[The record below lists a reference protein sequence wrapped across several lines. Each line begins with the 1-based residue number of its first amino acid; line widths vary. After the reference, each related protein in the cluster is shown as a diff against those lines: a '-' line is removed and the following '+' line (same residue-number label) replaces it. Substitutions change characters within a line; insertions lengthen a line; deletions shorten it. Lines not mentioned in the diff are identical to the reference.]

1 VKAPDLPNNESARQ
15 TALDQ
20 LRILDTPLE
29 ERFDRLTRMA
39 ARLLD
44 APIALISLIDRDRQW
59 FKSSVGL
66 DVSETPRSISFCGH
80 AIFDRQPLVIEDTRE
95 DERFF
100 DNPLVTGYPNIR
112 FYAGTPLHSADGH
125 ALGTLCIIDRKPRTL
140 SDEERQC
147 LRDLAD
153 CAEEQISAR
162 ELAIHYREQELAQ
175 QNESLIMLR
184 QLADMLPGGLYQFR
198 RYPDGRMSFPFT
210 SKGVER
216 SFGVTEEQARE
227 DAAAIF
233 AMIDPEDLPV
243 VLTTIEESAR
253 LLTTWSVQFRVRA
266 ENGTSRWFEG
276 HSTPQTL
283 SDGSI
288 IWHGYLEDIDGK
300 KQALLRLQ
308 ESEQQLRRLFELAP
322 GGIILADYHTATI
335 IDVNAAMLKST
346 GYRKDEF
353 LKLDY
358 RKLLAPSHPSQR
370 TEALNEL
377 GATGYFGP
385 VEREMVDCNGG
396 SYPAIVHSM
405 LRRSSSERKLLW
417 VLVEDISERKKIE
430 RMKSQFVSTVS
441 HELRTPLTSI
451 IGAIGLLAG
460 GTAGD
465 LTPKARDMMAIAERN
480 ARQLATLI
488 NDLLD
493 IEKLVA
499 GKLDIILKRQPL
511 QPLLEQAVTVN
522 QCYGVQRE
530 ITIDL
535 APDLPEAEV
544 LVDGQRL
551 LQALN
556 NLISN
561 AIKFSP
567 DRGRIH
573 LSAWHDVSDGKPTV
587 TIAVR
592 DNGQGVPE
600 AFRDQIFQR
609 FAQADSSDTRSQGGT
624 GLGLA
629 ITREL
634 VSVMA
639 GCIGF
644 ESLPGQGATFWIRLP
659 LANSDSHKKTAAC

>member
-1 VKAPDLPNNESARQ
+1 MKAPELPANERSRQ

-20 LRILDTPLE
+20 LRILDTPPE
-29 ERFDRLTRMA
+29 DRFDRLTRMA

-59 FKSSVGL
+59 FKSCVGL
-66 DVSETPRSISFCGH
+66 GVGETPRSISFCGH
-80 AIFDRQPLVIEDTRE
+80 AIFDRQPLVIEDALE
-95 DERFF
+95 DERFC
-100 DNPLVTGYPNIR
+100 DNPLVTGDPNIR
-112 FYAGTPLHSADGH
+112 FYVGTPLHSADGH
-125 ALGTLCIIDRKPRTL
+125 ALGTLCVIDRKPRTL
-140 SDEERQC
+140 SEEDRQC

-162 ELAIHYREQELAQ
+162 ELAIHYRDQELEQ
-175 QNESLIMLR
+175 QNESLVVLK
-184 QLADMLPGGLYQFR
+184 QLADLVPGGLYQFR
-198 RYPDGRMSFPFT
+198 VYPDGRMNYPYS
-210 SKGVER
+210 SKGIER
-216 SFGVTEEQARE
+216 MFGLTEKQARE
-227 DAAAIF
+227 DAAAVF
-233 AMIDPEDLPV
+233 AMINPDDLPTV
-243 VLTTIEESAR
+243 TASIDESAR
-253 LLTTWSVQFRVRA
+253 RLSTWSIQFRIRGQ
-266 ENGTSRWFEG
+266 ERSWRWIEG
-276 HSTPQTL
+276 NSTPQKL
-283 SDGSI
+283 SDGSV
-288 IWHGYLEDIDGK
+288 IWHGYLEDIDDK
-300 KQALLRLQ
+300 KRALIGLQ
-308 ESEQQLRRLFELAP
+308 ESELQLRRLFELAP
-322 GGIILADYHTATI
+322 SGILLVDYKTAAI

-358 RKLLAPSHPSQR
+358 RQLLASSHGSLR
-370 TEALNEL
+370 TEVLEEL
-377 GATGYFGP
+377 RQTGYFGP
-385 VEREMVDCNGG
+385 LEQEVTDCNGTA
-396 SYPAIVHSM
+396 YPAIIHSM
-405 LRRSSSERKLLW
+405 LIRDSSERKLLW

-430 RMKSQFVSTVS
+430 RMKNQFVSTVS

-451 IGAIGLLAG
+451 TGAIGLLAG
-460 GTAGD
+460 GAAGT
-465 LTPKARDMMAIAERN
+465 LPPKAQHMMAIAERN

-499 GKLDIILKRQPL
+499 GKLDINLKRQPL
-511 QPLLEQAVTVN
+511 QPLLEQAVTIN
-522 QCYGVQRE
+522 QPYGAQRK

-535 APDLPEAEV
+535 APDIPETEV
-544 LVDGQRL
+544 FVDGRRL

-567 DRGRIH
+567 DSGRVN
-573 LSAWHDVSDGKPTV
+573 LSARQKISEGKPTV
-587 TIAVR
+587 TIDIE

-634 VSVMA
+634 VTVM
-639 GCIGF
+639 GGDVGF
-644 ESLPGQGATFWIRLP
+644 ESLPGRGATFWIRLP
-659 LANSDSHKKTAAC
+659 MANSDAP

>member
-1 VKAPDLPNNESARQ
+1 MKAPELPANERSRQ

-20 LRILDTPLE
+20 LRILDTPPE

-44 APIALISLIDRDRQW
+44 APIALISLIDRNRQW
-59 FKSSVGL
+59 FKSCVGL
-66 DVSETPRSISFCGH
+66 GIGEAPRSISFCGH
-80 AIFDRQPLVIEDTRE
+80 AIFDRQQLVIEDALK
-95 DERFF
+95 DERFC
-100 DNPLVTGYPNIR
+100 DNPLVTGDPNIR
-112 FYAGTPLHSADGH
+112 FYVGTPLHSADGH
-125 ALGTLCIIDRKPRTL
+125 ALGTLCVIDRKPRTL
-140 SDEERQC
+140 SEEDRQC

-162 ELAIHYREQELAQ
+162 ELAIHYREQELEQ
-175 QNESLIMLR
+175 QNESLVVLK
-184 QLADMLPGGLYQFR
+184 QLVDLVPGGLYQFR
-198 RYPDGRMSFPFT
+198 LYPDGRMNYPYS
-210 SKGVER
+210 SKGIER
-216 SFGVTEEQARE
+216 MFGVTQKQARE
-227 DAAAIF
+227 DAAALF
-233 AMIDPEDLPV
+233 AMINPDDLPAV
-243 VLTTIEESAR
+243 TASIDESATQ
-253 LLTTWSVQFRVRA
+253 LSTWSIQFRIR
-266 ENGTSRWFEG
+266 GKDRSWCWIEG
-276 HSTPQTL
+276 NSTPQKL

-288 IWHGYLEDIDGK
+288 IWHGYLEDIDDK
-300 KQALLRLQ
+300 KRALIGLQ
-308 ESEQQLRRLFELAP
+308 ESELQLRRLFELAP
-322 GGIILADYHTATI
+322 SGILLADYQAAAI

-358 RKLLAPSHPSQR
+358 RQLLGPSHRLLR
-370 TEALNEL
+370 TEVLEQL
-377 GATGYFGP
+377 RQKGYFGP
-385 VEREMVDCNGG
+385 VEQEVIDCNGTA
-396 SYPAIVHSM
+396 YPTIIHCM
-405 LRRSSSERKLLW
+405 LIRDSSERKLLW
-417 VLVEDISERKKIE
+417 VLMEDISERKKIE
-430 RMKSQFVSTVS
+430 HLKNQFVSTVS

-451 IGAIGLLAG
+451 TGAIGLLAG
-460 GTAGD
+460 GAAGI
-465 LTPKARDMMAIAERN
+465 LPPKAQDMMAIAERN

-499 GKLDIILKRQPL
+499 GKLDINLERQPL
-511 QPLLEQAVTVN
+511 QPLLEQAVTIN
-522 QCYGVQRE
+522 QSYGAQRE

-535 APDLPEAEV
+535 APDIPETEV
-544 LVDGQRL
+544 FVDGQRL

-567 DRGRIH
+567 DSGRVH
-573 LSAWHDVSDGKPTV
+573 LYARQQVSEGKPTV
-587 TIAVR
+587 TINIE

-634 VSVMA
+634 ITVM
-639 GCIGF
+639 GGEVGF
-644 ESLPGQGATFWIRLP
+644 KSLPGQGATFWIRLP
-659 LANSDSHKKTAAC
+659 MANSDAP